1 MNIFSTAVQL
11 CDYHRIKEI
20 NSFLKHKS
28 IERRKNGGNQ
38 DETVE
43 QYYFVCKNDIS
54 EVLVM
59 QDTVLVAILSLI
71 GTLAGSFGGTQLIK
85 YRIEQ
90 LEKKVE
96 KHNSVVERTFLL
108 EEKMKVANHR
118 IEDLEGKVE

>member
-1 MNIFSTAVQL
+1 
-11 CDYHRIKEI
+11 
-20 NSFLKHKS
+20 
-28 IERRKNGGNQ
+28 
-38 DETVE
+38 
-43 QYYFVCKNDIS
+43 
-54 EVLVM
+54 M
-59 QDTVLVAILSLI
+59 QDTIVVAILSLI

-108 EEKMKVANHR
+108 EEKMKLANHR

>member
-1 MNIFSTAVQL
+1 
-11 CDYHRIKEI
+11 
-20 NSFLKHKS
+20 
-28 IERRKNGGNQ
+28 
-38 DETVE
+38 
-43 QYYFVCKNDIS
+43 
-54 EVLVM
+54 M
-59 QDTVLVAILSLI
+59 QDTIVVAILSLI

-108 EEKMKVANHR
+108 EEKMKGANHR